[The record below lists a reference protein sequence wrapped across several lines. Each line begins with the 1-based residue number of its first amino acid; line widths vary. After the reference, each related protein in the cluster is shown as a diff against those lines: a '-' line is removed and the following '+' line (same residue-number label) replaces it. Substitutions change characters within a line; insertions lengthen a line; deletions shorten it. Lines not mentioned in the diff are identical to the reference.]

1 MYNRQRI
8 GEILVQMGATTTE
21 DVARALRTQG
31 DRGGL
36 LGEILVDMEALEP
49 VALCKALS
57 AQLDYDYLEEIDP
70 KEVELKLLEK
80 LQLGYARRHKV
91 LPLRLDGDEV
101 LVGTT
106 DPLNVEVLDEI
117 RFLTSYEAM
126 PVLVPEKILINAIN
140 QAFELKSRH
149 LGNDFNALEESEL
162 DDDDSV
168 DIKDIIVASDD
179 EAPVIRFVNSLFKQ
193 AIRERASDIHIEPA
207 DKEVIVRFRID
218 GVLKEIA
225 SPPKRSHSSIVTRI
239 KIQANL
245 NIAEKRVPQDGR
257 IRIKMAGKDIDI
269 RVATAPTVHGERVT
283 MRLLDKSNLL
293 LDLNDIGFSPDQM
306 SAIMRT
312 IHRPHGIILVTGPTG
327 SGKSTTLYS
336 FLNEI
341 NTPNKNILTVEDPV
355 EYQLDGISQMQVLPK
370 IDLTFA
376 SGLRSYLRHDPD
388 VIMVGEI
395 RDGETAEMAI
405 QASLTGHLVFSTL
418 HTNDAAGAFTRL
430 TDMGVEP
437 FLVASSVIAT
447 MAQRLVRRLC
457 KVCREAYRPTPDEL
471 AEVDLTIEELDRAV
485 SNGLIYRPKTGGCDN
500 CNSLGYRGRAGI
512 YELLMVEDS
521 VKHLVM
527 NRADSGT
534 IKREA
539 VLQGMRPLKQDGAM
553 KVIAGVTSIAEIVR
567 VTADGAQKL
576 ENAPPSS
583 AA

>member
-49 VALCKALS
+49 LALCKALG
-57 AQLDYDYLEEIDP
+57 AQLDYPFLEEIDP
-70 KEVELKLLEK
+70 KEIDLKLLEK
-80 LQLGYARRHKV
+80 MQLGYARRHRV
-91 LPLRLDGDEV
+91 LPLKLEGDEV

-117 RFLTSYEAM
+117 RFLTSYETM
-126 PVLVPEKILINAIN
+126 PVLVPRDVLINAIN

-149 LGNDFNALEESEL
+149 LGDDFNALEDGDDI

-168 DIKDIIVASDD
+168 DIKDIIVSSDD

-207 DKEVIVRFRID
+207 DKEVIVRFRIA

-283 MRLLDKSNLL
+283 MRLLDKSNLM

-306 SAIMRT
+306 SAILRT

-341 NTPNKNILTVEDPV
+341 NTPDKNILTVEDPV

-457 KVCREAYRPTPDEL
+457 SVCREAYRPTPDEL
-471 AEVDLTIEELDRAV
+471 AEVDMTIEELDRAV
-485 SNGLIYRPKTGGCDN
+485 PNGLIYRPNSGGCDN

-527 NRADSGT
+527 DRADSGA

-539 VLQGMRPLKQDGAM
+539 SLQGMRTLKQDGAM
-553 KVIAGVTSIAEIVR
+553 KVIAGVTSIAEVVR

-576 ENAPPSS
+576 EEDP